1 MLYRG
6 DWLERVGLG
15 QFADLRDGL
24 AKERG
29 VVFLKE
35 GVDTAMYT
43 MLVLVLIL

>member
-1 MLYRG
+1 M
-6 DWLERVGLG
+6 GLG

-35 GVDTAMYT
+35 GVDTYRNVHYARVG
-43 MLVLVLIL
+43 LNIIV